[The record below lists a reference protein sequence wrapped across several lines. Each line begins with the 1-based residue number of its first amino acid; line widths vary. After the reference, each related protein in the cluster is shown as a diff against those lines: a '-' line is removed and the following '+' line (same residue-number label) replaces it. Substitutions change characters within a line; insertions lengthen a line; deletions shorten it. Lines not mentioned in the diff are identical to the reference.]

1 MLTFKR
7 PKIMKIQFIK
17 RYSCLTLTVLGLTI
31 GLQGCSK
38 SFTDLTPQGT
48 ITNDNFWKTEADAI
62 FAANGLYTHFND
74 DNMFG
79 RGLFWFINA
88 SDDMVTGRTDAGS
101 AAVRNFIA
109 TGGENR
115 INSMY
120 RKFYQII
127 QRANTIIKN
136 VPAMSISADVKNRV
150 LGQAHFMRG
159 YAYFYLAQY
168 YGDQRAG
175 IPIVTEANMI
185 DESFSRP
192 AHVRENLAQIEA
204 DLLRAAE
211 LLPLVTA
218 YGAADLGRAHKD
230 AAYAY
235 LTKTNLQ
242 WARYDESKWAQVVK
256 YCDMVTNSGSGRK
269 LINTGKPESDFASVF
284 YVENNYSSEYIFSVV
299 SNKIQG
305 SILPAVLFENTGYGL
320 YNGWGYFHPTLE
332 LYNAFEAGD
341 FRKKATILEFND
353 SFTLF
358 GQERK
363 YYSSNSQTGFQFK
376 KYMQPFRFPKEQH
389 LNPSGDYPTSDLNIP
404 LIRYADI
411 LLMKAEAQ
419 IKQGKSGDTEINLV
433 RNRAGLLPVSGAT
446 MVDLKRERRSEF
458 AAEYTDR
465 HSDLVRWGDA
475 QAAYARPATGRQHAV
490 KNDPT
495 SAYTIIQ
502 VWPART
508 FNPAIHH
515 VWHIPP
521 PDLTAS
527 GISQNQGW

>member
-1 MLTFKR
+1 
-7 PKIMKIQFIK
+7 MKIQFVKKYKYI
-17 RYSCLTLTVLGLTI
+17 TLALFGLGL

-38 SFTDLTPQGT
+38 SFTDLTPKGT
-48 ITNDNFWKTEADAI
+48 ITDGNFWKTEADAI
-62 FAANGLYTHFND
+62 FASNGLYEHFND

-101 AAVRNFIA
+101 AAVRNFTA
-109 TGGENR
+109 TGAESR

-120 RKFYQII
+120 KKFYQIV
-127 QRANTIIKN
+127 QRANTIITK
-136 VPAMSISADVKNRV
+136 VPAMSISDNIKNSV
-150 LGQAHFMRG
+150 LGQAYFMRG
-159 YAYFYLAQY
+159 YAYFYLSQY

-175 IPIVTEANMI
+175 VPIVTDANMN
-185 DESFSRP
+185 ETKFVRP
-192 AHVRENLAQIEA
+192 AHVKENLAQIEA
-204 DLLRAAE
+204 DLLKAAE
-211 LLPLVTA
+211 LLPLVNT
-218 YGAADLGRAHKD
+218 YGADDLGRAQKD

-235 LTKTNLQ
+235 LAKTNLQ
-242 WARYDESKWAQVVK
+242 WARYDESKWMQVVK

-269 LINTGKPESDFASVF
+269 LINTGKPETDFASVF
-284 YVENNYSSEYIFSVV
+284 YIENNFSSEYIFSVV

-332 LYNAFEAGD
+332 LYNAFESGD
-341 FRKKATILEFND
+341 NRKKATILEFND
-353 SFTLF
+353 AFTLF
-358 GQERK
+358 GLDRK

-376 KYMQPFRFPKEQH
+376 KYMQPFRFPKDQH

-419 IKQGKSGDTEINLV
+419 IKQGKSGDVEINLV
-433 RNRAGLLPVSGAT
+433 RNRAGLPAISGAT
-446 MVDLKRERRSEF
+446 MVNLKRERRSEF

-475 QAAYARPATGRQHAV
+475 QAAYARPATGRQHIA
-490 KNDPT
+490 KTDPT
-495 SAYTIIQ
+495 SSYTIVQ

-515 VWHIPP
+515 VWPIPP
-521 PDLTAS
+521 SDLSNS
-527 GISQNQGW
+527 GISQNEGW

>member
-1 MLTFKR
+1 
-7 PKIMKIQFIK
+7 MKVIK
-17 RYSCLTLTVLGLTI
+17 RYRNITLALLGLSMAM
-31 GLQGCSK
+31 LSCSK
-38 SFTDLTPQGT
+38 EFTDLTPKGT
-48 ITNDNFWKTEADAI
+48 ITNENFWKTETDAV

-101 AAVRNFIA
+101 AAVRNFTA
-109 TGGENR
+109 TGGESR

-120 RKFYQII
+120 KKFYQII
-127 QRANTIIKN
+127 QRANTILLKVPNMAIKDEIKN
-136 VPAMSISADVKNRV
+136 SV
-150 LGQAHFMRG
+150 LGQAYFMRG

-175 IPIVTEANMI
+175 VPIVTEVNMN
-185 DESFSRP
+185 ETKFTRP
-192 AHVRENLAQIEA
+192 SHVKENFVQIEA

-211 LLPLVTA
+211 LLPLVTS
-218 YGAADLGRAHKD
+218 YGNEDLGRAHKD

-235 LTKTNLQ
+235 LAKANLQ
-242 WARYDESKWAQVVK
+242 WARYEDSKWAEVAK

-269 LINTGKPESDFASVF
+269 LINTGKPDVDFASIF
-284 YVENNYSSEYIFSVV
+284 YIENNYSSEYIFSIV

-305 SILPAVLFENTGYGL
+305 SILPGVLFENTGYGL

-332 LYNAFEAGD
+332 LYNSFETGD
-341 FRKKATILEFND
+341 NRKKATILEFND
-353 SFTLF
+353 TYTLF
-358 GQERK
+358 GNVTQ

-376 KYMQPFRFPKEQH
+376 KYMQPFRFPKDQH
-389 LNPSGDYPTSDLNIP
+389 LNPSGDYPTSDLNVP
-404 LIRYADI
+404 LVRYADI

-419 IKQGKSGDTEINLV
+419 IKQGKSGDVEINLV
-433 RNRAGLLPVSGAT
+433 RKRAGLPDLTGAT

-475 QAAYARPATGRQHAV
+475 QTAYAKPATGRQHAV

-495 SAYTIIQ
+495 STYTIVQ
-502 VWPART
+502 VWPGRT

-515 VWHIPP
+515 VWPIPP
-521 PDLTAS
+521 PDVSNS
-527 GISQNQGW
+527 GISQNEGW